1 MNSEV
6 KIKTAT
12 GVDLNLKVAGPGA
25 RSYAYCIDWHIRVLF
40 ALTLFFGLSF
50 LGSGSIQVP
59 TSTAEGLE
67 LFWYLVFALP
77 LAVYFL
83 YHPVFEFLS
92 KGRTPGKRIAG
103 VRIVTQE
110 AQVPGALAI
119 LIRNVL
125 RIIDSLP
132 FGYLVGLLTTYFTR
146 DSVRLGDVAAG
157 TLLVYE
163 RDEYG
168 KRKSGELI
176 SPEALDRYGVE
187 LTEIAQ
193 DLLDRW
199 KQLEESQRQEMGVK
213 LLARLTPD
221 AGAPGDSDALRD
233 RIRDA
238 LTGARAKRDP

>member
-1 MNSEV
+1 M

-12 GVDLNLKVAGPGA
+12 GVDLNFRVAGPGA
-25 RSYAYCIDWHIRVLF
+25 RSYAYCIDLHIRVLF

-50 LGSGSIQVP
+50 LWSGAVRVPDSTSEGS
-59 TSTAEGLE
+59 E

-83 YHPVFEFLS
+83 YHPVFELLA

-103 VRIVTQE
+103 VRIVTQD
-110 AQVPGALAI
+110 AQVSGALPI

-125 RIIDSLP
+125 RIVDSLP
-132 FGYLVGLLTTYFTR
+132 FVYLVGLLTTYFTR

-157 TLLVYE
+157 TLLVYDG
-163 RDEYG
+163 DEYG

-199 KQLEESQRQEMGVK
+199 NQLEVSQRQEMGAK

-221 AGAPGDSDALRD
+221 TPAPDESEAVRG
-233 RIRDA
+233 RIRDVLA
-238 LTGARAKRDP
+238 GAHANRD